1 MLEVVAALI
10 CREDKYLICKRAAHK
25 SNGGLWE
32 FPGGKIEAGETPQA
46 ALQRECAEE
55 LAVQLTVGEM
65 LLQVTHSYPHA
76 TIHLQLF
83 ACMVE
88 SGEPQPLEPQQI
100 CWVSRAELAQYQFSP
115 ADQYFVEKL
124 I

>member
-10 CREDKYLICKRAAHK
+10 ARDDKYLICKRAAHK

-32 FPGGKIEAGETPQA
+32 FPGGKIEAGETPA
-46 ALQRECAEE
+46 EALRRECAEE
-55 LAVQLTVGEM
+55 LAVQLNVGEC
-65 LLQVTHSYPHA
+65 LLQVEHTYPHA

-83 ACMVE
+83 ACTVQE
-88 SGEPQPLEPQQI
+88 GEPQALEHQQI
-100 CWVSRAELAQYQFSP
+100 CWVSRAELAEFNFSP
-115 ADQYFVEKL
+115 ADQYFVSQL